1 MHINS
6 YINVTKILNRLHM
19 VTIFPRKASC
29 DTFCHIH
36 LIIDSYDGYFFKIL
50 SKKLIECEEKRH
62 FLSKQK

>member
-1 MHINS
+1 
-6 YINVTKILNRLHM
+6 M

-29 DTFCHIH
+29 DTFRHIH

-62 FLSKQK
+62 FLSEQK